1 MKFILHIY
9 RKVHS
14 KYGMY
19 GAHPKLWFKFIC
31 KPALPVCF
39 FMIITIVAKAQD
51 STNALPA
58 HSGDQPYISWISQY
72 PAAKKE
78 DKKQN
83 AFKRIFNFLIKKDKQ
98 QTLVRPVAIVAAGT
112 NDFCVL
118 DQGCRTIFDVADTKA
133 DIPRCIKKKENYF
146 TSLVGICSLPDKQML
161 FTDSRLNK
169 IFIVSADKK
178 KLSVFNDSL
187 ELQQPTGIAYSP
199 ATNEIWVVETNA
211 HRISVLNDKGE
222 LIKTIGSR
230 GDENGQFN
238 FPTAISIDKAGD
250 AYVVDAM
257 NFRIEI
263 FNKKGEFVSAFGEA
277 GDAPG
282 TFARPKGIATDT
294 FGNIYVVDALFN
306 VVQIFDR
313 TGNFLYNFGKQ
324 GREKE
329 EFWMPSGIYIDSKN
343 FIYIADN
350 YNSRVQIFQLINGS

>member
-1 MKFILHIY
+1 MKLILYIN
-9 RKVHS
+9 RTAGP

-19 GAHPKLWFKFIC
+19 SAPSERWFKLLY
-31 KPALPVCF
+31 KPGLRICF
-39 FMIITIVAKAQD
+39 FMLVVIAARAQD
-51 STNALPA
+51 STALQA
-58 HSGDQPYISWISQY
+58 GNTDQPYISWVSQY
-72 PAAKKE
+72 PAAKE
-78 DKKQN
+78 DGKKQN
-83 AFKRIFNFLIKKDKQ
+83 ALKRTFNFLIKKDKQ
-98 QTLVRPVAIVAAGT
+98 QSLVRPVAIAAAGT
-112 NDFCVL
+112 ADFCVL
-118 DQGCRTIFDVADTKA
+118 DQGGRTIFDVADNKA
-133 DIPRCIKKKENYF
+133 NVPRCIRKKENYF
-146 TSLVGICSLPDKQML
+146 TSLVGICMLPDKEIL

-169 IFIVSADKK
+169 IFIVSADNKK
-178 KLSVFNDSL
+178 MNVFNDSL
-187 ELQQPTGIAYSP
+187 DLQQPTGIAYSA
-199 ATNEIWVVETNA
+199 ATHEVWVVETNA
-211 HRISVLNDKGE
+211 HRIAVLNERGE

-238 FPTAISIDKAGD
+238 FPTSIWIDKAGD

-263 FNKKGEFVSAFGEA
+263 FNKKGAFVSAFGEA

-313 TGNFLYNFGKQ
+313 SGNFLYNFGKQ

-350 YNSRVQIFQLINGS
+350 YNSRIQIFQLINGS

>member
-1 MKFILHIY
+1 MLT
-9 RKVHS
+9 V
-14 KYGMY
+14 
-19 GAHPKLWFKFIC
+19 
-31 KPALPVCF
+31 V
-39 FMIITIVAKAQD
+39 VARAQD
-51 STNALPA
+51 STNAMLV
-58 HSGDQPYISWISQY
+58 HNVDQPYISWVSQY
-72 PAAKKE
+72 PAAKQE
-78 DKKQN
+78 NKKQN
-83 AFKRIFNFLIKKDKQ
+83 VFKRIFYFLIKKDKQ
-98 QTLVRPVAIVAAGT
+98 QSLVRPVAIVAAGT
-112 NDFCVL
+112 TDFCVL
-118 DQGCRTIFDVADTKA
+118 DQGCRSIFDIKDTKA

-146 TSLVGICSLPDKQML
+146 TSLVGICSLPDNQML

-178 KLSVFNDSL
+178 KLNVFNDSL

-199 ATNEIWVVETNA
+199 VTKEIWVVETNA
-211 HRISVLNDKGE
+211 HRISVLNDRGE

-238 FPTAISIDKAGD
+238 FPTSIWIDKDGN

-277 GDAPG
+277 GDVPG

-313 TGNFLYNFGKQ
+313 AGNFLYNFGKQ

-350 YNSRVQIFQLINGS
+350 YNSRIQIFQLINGS